1 MIVFIIQRLSQTAI
15 VIVAVGLVAFSLFR
29 FVGDPI
35 HNMVGLEASL
45 EERAAFREELGL
57 NDPIPV
63 QFARYVINVLRG
75 ELGVSYR
82 LGRPVADLFAE
93 RLPATL
99 ELSILSSILALGLGL
114 LMGVL
119 AGVYPKHTSSRVS
132 MMISLLGISLPPFFV
147 GILLIVVFS
156 VILSWLPSYGR
167 GDVVQLGW
175 WTTGLLTVE
184 GRKALIL
191 PSITL
196 ALFQM
201 TLIMRLVR
209 SQMAQVLRT
218 DYIKFAR
225 ARGLRNRVVHF
236 RHALKNTL
244 VPIITVTGLQ
254 LGSTIAFAIITET
267 VFQWPGMGLLF
278 IKAVQFADIPVMAAY
293 LMLVSVFFVFIN
305 LICDLLYF
313 VVDPRLRTEVVRR
326 KFAE

>member
-1 MIVFIIQRLSQTAI
+1 MIAFIIQRLSQTI
-15 VIVAVGLVAFSLFR
+15 FVILAVGLIAFSLFH

-35 HNMVGLEASL
+35 HNMVGQDTNLK
-45 EERAAFREELGL
+45 ERAALREELGL
-57 NDPIPV
+57 NDPILV
-63 QFARYVINVLRG
+63 QFARYIVNVFRG

-82 LGRPVADLFAE
+82 LGRPIIDLFVE

-99 ELSILSSILALGLGL
+99 ELSILSGILALGLGIPL
-114 LMGVL
+114 GIL
-119 AGVYPKHTSSRVS
+119 AGVYPLRTSSHVA
-132 MMISLLGISLPPFFV
+132 MVVSLLGISLPPFFV
-147 GILLIVVFS
+147 GILLIMVFS
-156 VILSWLPSYGR
+156 VILPWLPSYGR
-167 GDVVQLGW
+167 GEVVQLGW

-184 GRKALIL
+184 GWKALVL

-201 TLIMRLVR
+201 TLIMRLTR

-236 RHALKNTL
+236 RHALRNTL
-244 VPIITVTGLQ
+244 VPIITVSGLQ

-293 LMLVSVFFVFIN
+293 LMLVAVFFVILN

-313 VVDPRLRTEVVRR
+313 AVDPRLRTKVVGR
-326 KFAE
+326 KSTE

>member
-1 MIVFIIQRLSQTAI
+1 MIAFIIQRLSQTVL
-15 VIVAVGLVAFSLFR
+15 VIVSVGVIAFSLFR

-35 HNMVGLEASL
+35 HNMVGLETSI
-45 EERAAFREELGL
+45 EERAVLREELGL
-57 NDPIPV
+57 DDPIPV
-63 QFARYVINVLRG
+63 QFGRYIINVFRG

-82 LGRPVADLFAE
+82 LGRPVADLFTE
-93 RLPATL
+93 RLSATL
-99 ELSILSSILALGLGL
+99 ELSILSCILALGFGL
-114 LMGVL
+114 PMGVL
-119 AGVYPKHTSSRVS
+119 AGVYPRHASSRVS
-132 MMISLLGISLPPFFV
+132 MIISLLGISLPPFFL

-167 GDVVQLGW
+167 GEVVQLGW
-175 WTTGLLTVE
+175 WTTGLLTVK
-184 GRKALIL
+184 GLKALIL

-225 ARGLRNRVVHF
+225 ARGLRSRVVHF

-244 VPIITVTGLQ
+244 VPIITVTGMQ

-278 IKAVQFADIPVMAAY
+278 IKAVQFADVPVMAAY
-293 LMLVSVFFVFIN
+293 LMLVSVFFVVIN
-305 LICDLLYF
+305 LICDILYF
-313 VVDPRLRTEVVRR
+313 FVDPRLRTEVTRR
-326 KFAE
+326 KFTE